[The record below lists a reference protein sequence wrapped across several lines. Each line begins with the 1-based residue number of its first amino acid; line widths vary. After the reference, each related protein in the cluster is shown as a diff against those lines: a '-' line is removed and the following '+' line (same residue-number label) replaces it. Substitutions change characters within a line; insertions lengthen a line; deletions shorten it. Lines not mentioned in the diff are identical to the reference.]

1 MVNPKEYI
9 KLFES
14 DTINKRHKGVHKA
27 EESMELCSFD
37 KRINSVKYF
46 EMFGQFEKDTVNQS
60 RFTVKNNEII
70 LETIEKCKFAQMN
83 DKRYYFEDGIIS
95 LPFYHPYLNEINEQ
109 KQIKKKR
116 LKTGFLKKKKIKY
129 GKKSTS

>member
-109 KQIKKKR
+109 KTNKKEKIENWI
-116 LKTGFLKKKKIKY
+116 LKEKKN
-129 GKKSTS
+129 